1 MKIVISIFC
10 LPYEIDELEQI
21 INQLKR
27 SSYYLN
33 GNNEWILDV
42 SLGVSDYL
50 VDWEKSSIPKSY
62 FIDKLK
68 TLEEKC
74 DWCTPAFH
82 HDDHIKGCVSQR
94 RNSMK
99 LVEDADYFIW
109 LDTDI
114 IFEERTLSY
123 VENTINSIGSYPMSI
138 ITPEI
143 VRIWDN
149 TWDCLVNDE
158 FIDKPLDYHKT
169 NDPYQDC
176 GIKGD
181 VTVTSVYNTS
191 SGQPRFKFAG
201 GWFTC
206 ISGDLLRRIG
216 IPESLGHYGLEDT
229 FIMNGAHE
237 LLKLGEETH
246 QFKLKNVVVCENYK
260 YRDNTYLTS
269 QLKVINRKEEFLKVA
284 HDNYQSEM
292 MKLLN
297 G

>member
-10 LPYEIDELEQI
+10 LPYEIDELERMLI
-21 INQLKR
+21 QLKR
-27 SSYYLN
+27 SSYYLS
-33 GNNEWILDV
+33 GDNEWLLDV
-42 SLGVSDYL
+42 SIGLSDYL
-50 VDWEKSSIPKSY
+50 VDWNESKLPKSY
-62 FIDKLK
+62 FIDKLHY
-68 TLEEKC
+68 LQSMC
-74 DWCTPAFH
+74 DWCDPSFH

-158 FIDKPLDYHKT
+158 FID
-169 NDPYQDC
+169 
-176 GIKGD
+176 
-181 VTVTSVYNTS
+181 
-191 SGQPRFKFAG
+191 
-201 GWFTC
+201 
-206 ISGDLLRRIG
+206 
-216 IPESLGHYGLEDT
+216 ESLKEVSNQINSDCPIVLDKTTTLVSSQYYNSTFKYIYVFDWEAYGTENLTDLQEKLRPGVVNYYCTNPNMSLFRELEV
-229 FIMNGAHE
+229 A
-237 LLKLGEETH
+237 
-246 QFKLKNVVVCENYK
+246 VY
-260 YRDNTYLTS
+260 YTYLDKNKNHLFEIS
-269 QLKVINRKEEFLKVA
+269 VMPGECKSNE
-284 HDNYQSEM
+284 
-292 MKLLN
+292 